1 MSNILLVEDD
11 STLAF
16 SIEYTLRGEGFTLE
30 AATSLA
36 EARAALGKGS
46 FELVLL
52 DVKLPDGSGY
62 ELCRE
67 IRKTGSLP
75 VIFLTAC
82 DEEVNIVSGLDMG
95 VDDYITKP
103 FRIRELVSRIHAV
116 LRRVGKREAKLEI
129 LTSGSLQV
137 HTMEGKVRK
146 NGEEVI
152 LTTLEYRLLLHFLSH
167 PRQILSRN
175 SILEG
180 LWDIGGEFIDDN
192 SLSVYIRR
200 LREKIEDDP
209 AEPRLIVT
217 VRGMG
222 YKWDAE
228 VMG

>member
-16 SIEYTLRGEGFTLE
+16 SIEYTLRGEGFTLA
-30 AATSLA
+30 AATSLEA
-36 EARAALGKGS
+36 ARAALCKGS